1 MNRARLAFLLALA
14 ACRAP
19 LHEVPRFEDGSL
31 LALRAGFYAVRD
43 PQGDGP
49 LGRMIYL
56 CPQDY
61 VETAC
66 ACGSAVGIFGGLR
79 GVFHPNG
86 VIESTRS
93 GDRVVHRWFR
103 EGSGERGTLS
113 LEGQGGTLR
122 GWLRT
127 DGEPGHRSFSLEWHG
142 PRLARERIPTVY
154 LAHRGSCYF
163 GFLGYNTD
171 GLYPGNT
178 IPAFEAS
185 LASGYEGFELDLRV
199 TKDGKFAVSHDQE
212 LSAATTLSGKVS
224 ERTLEELR
232 EACVVGT
239 PSIPEQGFSV
249 VRPWL
254 CAPLPGLKEVLER
267 FLGDERVRNILLD
280 VKPDTDDRLAA
291 ALADTLS
298 GFTGEKLLSKLIV
311 VAHSTSALRRMRE
324 VTPSSLFVIEG
335 DTGTEPFGDPE
346 AHFPPAKGDYGG
358 VCINLG
364 LYLAPPTTHA
374 ESTRKLLEVARA
386 RGYATVGW
394 TVNDAWTLDL
404 LRQADLHA
412 DFLLSDAPYHRLA
425 DQQLKA
431 FAEASGR

>member
-1 MNRARLAFLLALA
+1 MKLARLSWLLALA
-14 ACRAP
+14 ACRTP
-19 LHEVPRFEDGSL
+19 LHEVPRFDDGRMPP
-31 LALRAGFYAVRD
+31 LRAGFYSVSD
-43 PQGDGP
+43 PDTP
-49 LGRMIYL
+49 LGRMVFL
-56 CPQDY
+56 FPQDY

-66 ACGSAVGIFGGLR
+66 AWGSAVGIYAGVR

-86 VIESTRS
+86 VIESSRS
-93 GDRVVHRWFR
+93 GDRVVHRWYR
-103 EGSGERGTLS
+103 VGKDERGTLS
-113 LEGQGGTLR
+113 LEQGDGPGLR
-122 GWLRT
+122 ARLRT
-127 DGEPGHRSFSLEWHG
+127 EGEPGHRSITLDWHG

-178 IPAFEAS
+178 IPAFEAA

-254 CAPLPGLKEVLER
+254 CAPIPGLKEVLER
-267 FLGDERVRNILLD
+267 FLADERVRNILLD

-298 GFTGEKLLSKLIV
+298 GFTGEKFLSKLIV

-324 VTPSSLFVIEG
+324 VTPSSIFVIEG
-335 DTGTEPFGDPE
+335 DTGVEPFDDPD
-346 AHFPPAKGDYGG
+346 AHFPPGKGDYGG
-358 VCINLG
+358 VCVNFG

-374 ESTRKLLEVARA
+374 DHTRKVLSVARA
-386 RGYATVGW
+386 RGYVTVGF

-431 FAEASGR
+431 FAESSGR